1 MISRVLAVTAFTA
14 AVCLVPANPSLQA
27 AGVTV
32 DVAGMAFTPRVV
44 KVPLGGT
51 VTWRFQEGP
60 HTTTS
65 DQGFWS
71 SGTRSSGDSFAHT
84 FESAGTYP
92 YHCTVHPHMQGKVK
106 VRIKATGSPSS
117 GWKIR
122 WATTRGSGGTTYDV
136 QVRKPGSHTWKT
148 LKDDVRRAATRYD
161 PAADGKHSVRA
172 RTNDDG
178 QTSRWS
184 PAKSLTV
191 S

>member
-1 MISRVLAVTAFTA
+1 MIPRVLGVVAFAA

-32 DVAGMAFTPRVV
+32 EVVGTAFTPRVV

-71 SGTRSSGDSFAHT
+71 SGTMSSGDSFPHT
-84 FESAGTYP
+84 FESAGSYP
-92 YHCTVHPHMQGKVK
+92 YHCTVHPHMQGTVK
-106 VRIKATGSPSS
+106 VRIKATGSPST
-117 GWKIR
+117 GWKLR
-122 WATTRGSGGTTYDV
+122 WATSKGTGGTTYDV
-136 QVRKPGSHTWKT
+136 QVRKPGSRKWRT
-148 LKDDVRRAATRYD
+148 LKSDVTRAATRYD
-161 PAADGKHSVRA
+161 PAAAGKHAVRA
-172 RTNDDG
+172 RINDNG
-178 QTSRWS
+178 QSSRWS
-184 PAKSLTV
+184 PKKSLTV